1 LSILVE
7 QLSKK
12 HLTRPDEA
20 SENIDLVEL
29 RSMPLELLRWSA
41 YFLRTIYWKR
51 FCRFKYRG

>member
-29 RSMPLELLRWSA
+29 RSMPLELLR
-41 YFLRTIYWKR
+41 
-51 FCRFKYRG
+51 